1 MAKSK
6 RKKQYE
12 VDNKKKVITANVAK
26 LTPEELQAVNN
37 FVALG
42 YTLNIATI
50 KPKSKG
56 LFTKENIEKY
66 IKDKGIK
73 FDVKALSE
81 ELNEEGSKKGFIYA
95 QKVFRSEYEE
105 DFLKYMGK

>member
-12 VDNKKKVITANVAK
+12 VDNKKKIITANVAK

-42 YTLNIATI
+42 YKLEIGTI
-50 KPKSKG
+50 KAKSKG
-56 LFTKENIEKY
+56 LFTKANIEKF

-73 FDVKALSE
+73 FNIDELSN

-95 QKVFRSEYEE
+95 QKVFRSEYEK
-105 DFLKYMGK
+105 DFLTFMGK